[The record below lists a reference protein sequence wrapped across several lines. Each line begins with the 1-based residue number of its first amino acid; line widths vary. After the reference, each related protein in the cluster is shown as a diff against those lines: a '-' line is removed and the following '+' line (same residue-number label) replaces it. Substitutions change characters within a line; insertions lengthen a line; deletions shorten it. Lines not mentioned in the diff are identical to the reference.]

1 MNLKVVNFYS
11 TPEAQAWRLFSSS
24 QLHCPFTENLKTVP
38 NGGLWER
45 HSPVK
50 NPILL
55 ILQCECVC
63 LCIWIQYPGRPKVSD
78 PLEVEFQAGQL
89 WAVSTGVRNWMKSG
103 PFEKQFQTSTSET
116 LLQSQNLFCCC
127 LFVCL
132 FWFLWGEEGIFQ
144 KSEIVI
150 TYVHRPS
157 ILKALRK
164 TCNTIYKKMHD
175 LSLREHQATP
185 KFGSHA
191 LCKDRARP

>member
-89 WAVSTGVRNWMKSG
+89 WAVNTGVRNWMKSG
-103 PFEKQFQTSTSET
+103 PFEKQFQSSTSET

-127 LFVCL
+127 CLFVLVFMRRRRYFSKVRNSHHLCPQTFDPESL
-132 FWFLWGEEGIFQ
+132 EE
-144 KSEIVI
+144 
-150 TYVHRPS
+150 
-157 ILKALRK
+157 
-164 TCNTIYKKMHD
+164 D
-175 LSLREHQATP
+175 LQYHI
-185 KFGSHA
+185 
-191 LCKDRARP
+191 